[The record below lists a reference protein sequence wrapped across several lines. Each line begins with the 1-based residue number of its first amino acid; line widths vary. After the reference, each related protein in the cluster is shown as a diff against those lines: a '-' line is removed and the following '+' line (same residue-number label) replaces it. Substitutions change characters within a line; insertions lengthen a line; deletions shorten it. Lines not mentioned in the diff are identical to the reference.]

1 METKK
6 ITLRVPMTEY
16 DIMKR
21 RARESNLSLNQ
32 YLIRCGCGTGA
43 GNEKQL
49 AILMGCLG
57 NLLNIT
63 QRAKDL
69 PQFKRDVLQWRDS
82 TITTLERMV

>member
-16 DIMKR
+16 DIMER

-63 QRAKDL
+63 QR
-69 PQFKRDVLQWRDS
+69 KRS
-82 TITTLERMV
+82 TAVQKRCASMEG